1 MIYRELGQ
9 SGIEL
14 SAITFGAWAIGGFMW
29 GGSDEKQAIN
39 AIQHGYDLGVTS
51 IDTAPIYGTGLSEEL
66 VGKAIKGNR
75 DKYQIL
81 TKFSMH
87 WAEKGNQDRFRSDK
101 GMRNLFEGVTLKADK
116 ESVMKECEESL
127 RRLGTDYIDYY
138 QQHWPVDDTP
148 IEETMEALERLKEQG
163 KIRAAGVCNYSL
175 EQLKEAE
182 KTIRIEADQI
192 HYSMLKR
199 DAEKDI
205 VPYVLQ
211 NSKSIL
217 AYSPMQ
223 RGLLTGKYGPDSEL
237 SPGDNRKQSRFFR
250 KDNIRQVNEFLEKIK
265 PIAEGHKATL
275 PQLVLSWT
283 IHQPGITVALAGART
298 PEQINDNSRA
308 AEIAITDEEIEIIN
322 KHLGEL
328 DLDLEK

>member
-9 SGIEL
+9 SGIQL

-87 WAEKGNQDRFRSDK
+87 WQEKGDQEKFRTDK
-101 GMRNLFEGVTLKADK
+101 GLNELFGKVYLKADK
-116 ESVMKECEESL
+116 ESIIKECEDSL

-148 IEETMEALERLKEQG
+148 IEETMEALDRLKDQG

-175 EQLKEAE
+175 EQMKEAE
-182 KTIRIEADQI
+182 KSIRIEADQI
-192 HYSMLKR
+192 PYSMLKR
-199 DAEKDI
+199 NPEKDI
-205 VPYVLQ
+205 VPYVKE
-211 NSKSIL
+211 NNKGIL
-217 AYSPMQ
+217 AYSPLQ
-223 RGLLTGKYGPDSEL
+223 RGLLTGKFSPDTEME
-237 SPGDNRKQSRFFR
+237 PGDNRKQSKYFR
-250 KDNIRQVNEFLEKIK
+250 SENIRKVNEFLKKIQ

-275 PQLVLSWT
+275 AQIVLSWT
-283 IHQPGITVALAGART
+283 IHQPGITVALAGSRS
-298 PEQINDNSRA
+298 PEQINDNARA
-308 AEIAITDEEIEIIN
+308 AEIAMTDEEINIIN
-322 KHLGEL
+322 KKLEELNL
-328 DLDLEK
+328 DLD

>member
-9 SGIEL
+9 SGIQL

-29 GGSDEKQAIN
+29 GGSDEKEAIN

-87 WAEKGNQDRFRSDK
+87 WQEKGTQEKFRSDQ
-101 GMRNLFEGVTLKADK
+101 GYNELFSGVTLKADK
-116 ESVMKECEESL
+116 ESVIKECEDSL
-127 RRLGTDYIDYY
+127 KRLGTDYIDYY
-138 QQHWPVDDTP
+138 QQHWPVEDTP
-148 IEETMEALERLKEQG
+148 IEETMEALDRLKDQG

-182 KTIRIEADQI
+182 KTMRIEANQI

-199 DAEKDI
+199 DAEKDMI
-205 VPYVLQ
+205 PYTRE
-211 NSKSIL
+211 NKKGIL

-223 RGLLTGKYGPDSEL
+223 RGLLTGKYTPDSEL
-237 SPGDNRKQSRFFR
+237 APGDNRKQSRFF
-250 KDNIRQVNEFLEKIK
+250 KSENIQKVNDFLEKMK
-265 PIAEGHKATL
+265 PIAEAHKATL
-275 PQLVLSWT
+275 AQLVLSWT
-283 IHQPGITVALAGART
+283 IHQPGITVALAGSRN
-298 PEQINDNSRA
+298 PKQIEENARA
-308 AEIAITDEEIEIIN
+308 AEIAITNEEIDIIN
-322 KHLGEL
+322 KNLAEL
-328 DLDLEK
+328 NLNLEK